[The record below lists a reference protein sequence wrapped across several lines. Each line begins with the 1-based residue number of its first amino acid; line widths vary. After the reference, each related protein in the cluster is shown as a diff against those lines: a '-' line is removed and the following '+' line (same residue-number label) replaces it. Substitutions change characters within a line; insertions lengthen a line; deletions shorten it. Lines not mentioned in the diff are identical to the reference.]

1 MRISKI
7 YVKLNKSDFC
17 GNVRTK
23 MSENQRLVC
32 VCTLVHCHC
41 SSACKHAIRAVLCII
56 EIKVRAA
63 GMSVW
68 PRVSLFHVPLPIV
81 CACGDSMKI
90 SKIYVKLNKSDFCGN
105 VRTKNSENPCQSST
119 RAPTKCCVFLHNV
132 C

>member
-41 SSACKHAIRAVLCII
+41 SSACKHAIRDVLCII

-68 PRVSLFHVPLPIV
+68 PRVSLFHSDWCMFVWP
-81 CACGDSMKI
+81 DSVLDVLWYI
-90 SKIYVKLNKSDFCGN
+90 N
-105 VRTKNSENPCQSST
+105 
-119 RAPTKCCVFLHNV
+119 
-132 C
+132 